1 MNLVMKRASIIGR
14 KLNVPRDCQI
24 GVGVHFPAV
33 LQPDD
38 FVAVIV
44 HIEVGVFG
52 TLGKFVF
59 KSRNPA
65 LGVLTQKSLVIPIGE
80 RDRQYL
86 VHWIAVVIH
95 VIGQAFGYFERIRFG
110 HFPGVRFS
118 EIEEAPAATDHPRRL
133 RG

>member
-1 MNLVMKRASIIGR
+1 MNLMMKRASIIGR
-14 KLNVPRDCQI
+14 KLNIPGNCLI

-52 TLGKFVF
+52 TLGKLVF

-65 LGVLTQKSLVIPIGE
+65 LGVLTQKSLIIPVGEGE
-80 RDRQYL
+80 REYL
-86 VHWIAVVIH
+86 VYRIAIVIH
-95 VIGQAFGYFERIRFG
+95 VIGQAFSYLER
-110 HFPGVRFS
+110 
-118 EIEEAPAATDHPRRL
+118 
-133 RG
+133 

>member
-44 HIEVGVFG
+44 HIEVGVFA
-52 TLGKFVF
+52 TLGKLVF

-65 LGVLTQKSLVIPIGE
+65 LGILTQKSLIIPAREGE
-80 RDRQYL
+80 REYL
-86 VHWIAVVIH
+86 VHRIAIVIH
-95 VIGQAFGYFERIRFG
+95 VIGQAFSYFERVGFG
-110 HFPGVRFS
+110 HGSGIWFT
-118 EIEEAPAATDHPRRL
+118 EIEE
-133 RG
+133 

>member
-44 HIEVGVFG
+44 HIEVGVFE
-52 TLGKFVF
+52 TLGKLVF

-65 LGVLTQKSLVIPIGE
+65 LGILTQKSLIIPVRKRE
-80 RDRQYL
+80 RAYL
-86 VHWIAVVIH
+86 VHWIPVVIH
-95 VIGQAFGYFERIRFG
+95 VIGQAFSYLERI
-110 HFPGVRFS
+110 
-118 EIEEAPAATDHPRRL
+118 
-133 RG
+133 